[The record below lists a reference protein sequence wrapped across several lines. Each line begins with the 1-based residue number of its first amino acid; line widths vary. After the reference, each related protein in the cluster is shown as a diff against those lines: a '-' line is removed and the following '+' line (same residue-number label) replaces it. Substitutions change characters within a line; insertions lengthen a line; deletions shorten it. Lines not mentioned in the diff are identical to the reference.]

1 MNKEFKSVRTNKD
14 IIVSLLVS
22 IAGITLISLPT
33 PVSVNIVGCCLIFT
47 GIILFVFLKTG
58 YSDNETKETYCKKV
72 FYFPQSCK
80 GTVLSSLEHNIKNID
95 LSENDKGNGLKM
107 DVYFNKK
114 NNKAFIQL
122 FEYIPYR
129 YEPASET
136 FGFTTDEISK
146 LIG

>member
-1 MNKEFKSVRTNKD
+1 
-14 IIVSLLVS
+14 
-22 IAGITLISLPT
+22 
-33 PVSVNIVGCCLIFT
+33 
-47 GIILFVFLKTG
+47 
-58 YSDNETKETYCKKV
+58 
-72 FYFPQSCK
+72 
-80 GTVLSSLEHNIKNID
+80 
-95 LSENDKGNGLKM
+95 M
-107 DVYFNKK
+107 DVYFSKK